1 MRSISI
7 PWSSLFRRSLKVIST
22 FFTSFLAWALLLYN
36 IWAHC
41 TCKLLDWGFTSFVA
55 NDSLTHTL
63 ISREECT
70 DLATARPLLLEK
82 EYELNLD
89 IKKEGDKNKQKRL
102 WPISFVQKLQIR
114 KIYVFCTI
122 TLQHLSYRLRHAL
135 QNKKKTTA
143 ATAQVP
149 IFWKVLR
156 TFRAW
161 NASRQ
166 IEIHLFWKAGLL
178 TYFLIY
184 EKPKGLRSL
193 MAENLGVAKI

>member
-102 WPISFVQKLQIR
+102 WPISFVQKLRIR
-114 KIYVFCTI
+114 KIFVFCTI
-122 TLQHLSYRLRHAL
+122 TLQHLSYRLRRAL
-135 QNKKKTTA
+135 QDKKNKKN
-143 ATAQVP
+143 QQQQR
-149 IFWKVLR
+149 LR
-156 TFRAW
+156 C
-161 NASRQ
+161 
-166 IEIHLFWKAGLL
+166 LFFEKSWGL
-178 TYFLIY
+178 F
-184 EKPKGLRSL
+184 GLEMPAVKLKSTCFGKL
-193 MAENLGVAKI
+193 VF